1 MARFLKAGTVV
12 TVAVRKGNLIGK
24 HTRWLVRGGQ
34 IPKRKD
40 LCLYPGRSKPARCPR
55 L

>member
-1 MARFLKAGTVV
+1 
-12 TVAVRKGNLIGK
+12 VAVRKGNLIGK

-40 LCLYPGRSKPARCPR
+40 LCLYPARSKPARCPR